1 MQKKAKPTWDYFE
14 LLLFILGWLGLFL
27 FLIALIFAHH
37 IGFFTALKV
46 SLGYWIFI
54 VIVFAATA
62 LSMNYILVTN
72 NEKHF
77 SRIPS
82 LQIENWAK

>member
-1 MQKKAKPTWDYFE
+1 MEKEYKPTWDYFE

-37 IGFFTALKV
+37 VGLISALKV

-54 VIVFAATA
+54 IIIFISIIFINMLYLLFQKTRRY
-62 LSMNYILVTN
+62 LKRNRNIT
-72 NEKHF
+72 
-77 SRIPS
+77 
-82 LQIENWAK
+82 